1 MCVLWRKDV
10 LKIAAIWFLLPSLTA
25 FGQSRTEAEQKVILQ
40 KAERLYF
47 EKCANCH
54 AADGSGHTAA
64 ATKMKVTDLRSK
76 QVRQMSDEELYTA
89 TAQGKAHESYPHAF
103 LHTGLTEQQ
112 IRDLIK
118 YIRTF
123 GNNRK

>member
-1 MCVLWRKDV
+1 M
-10 LKIAAIWFLLPSLTA
+10 LKVAAICVLLPSLLT
-25 FGQSRTEAEQKVILQ
+25 FGQSGTDAKQKAILEN
-40 KAERLYF
+40 AERLYS

-64 ATKMKVTDLRSK
+64 ATRMKVTDLRSER
-76 QVRQMSDEELYTA
+76 VREMSDEELYAA
-89 TAQGKAHESYPHAF
+89 TAQGKGHKSYPHAF

>member
-1 MCVLWRKDV
+1 M
-10 LKIAAIWFLLPSLTA
+10 LKVAAICFLLPSLTA
-25 FGQSRTEAEQKVILQ
+25 FGQSGTETKQKATPEY
-40 KAERLYF
+40 AERLYS

-64 ATKMKVTDLRSK
+64 AIKMKVTDLRSER
-76 QVRQMSDEELYTA
+76 VRQMSDEELYAA
-89 TAQGKAHESYPHAF
+89 TAQGKGHKSYPHAF

-118 YIRTF
+118 YVRTL